1 DSPTST
7 PSCLGTGGLDLIVEA
22 EDRAKV
28 MSDLTARFAQADEM
42 HVDAWRVRAGI
53 PRFGVDASEDDLP
66 QEAGLDEA
74 VAFDKG
80 CYMGQEA
87 VAKVR
92 NLGHPRRL
100 VLWLTSDRP
109 VSAGE
114 AVLADGEESGVVTS
128 AEVHR
133 EGSILLARVKW
144 EAREHLL
151 RTASGAVLQ
160 SAARVVQPSSP
171 V

>member
-1 DSPTST
+1 
-7 PSCLGTGGLDLIVEA
+7 
-22 EDRAKV
+22 

-100 VLWLTSDRP
+100 LLHLESERAVATGDQVCTGGAEVGMVTS
-109 VSAGE
+109 SAGRG
-114 AVLADGEESGVVTS
+114 AGSIVLARIRWD
-128 AEVHR
+128 
-133 EGSILLARVKW
+133 
-144 EAREHLL
+144 ARESSLETAAGVPL
-151 RTASGAVLQ
+151 RQA
-160 SAARVVQPSSP
+160 SSP